1 MTRTLILYLCVAG
14 SVSAA
19 EVEDRIEWPA
29 FLARHDMVW
38 ESVPKVWHEGAF
50 LGNGLL
56 GAMIYSEGPNA
67 LQWISWDRGSAA
79 HPGR

>member
-19 EVEDRIEWPA
+19 EVEDRIDWPA
-29 FLARHDMVW
+29 FLGRHDLVW
-38 ESVPKVWHEGAF
+38 ESVPNAWHEGAF

-56 GAMIYSEGPNA
+56 GAMIYSEGENA
-67 LQWISWDRGSAA
+67 LQ
-79 HPGR
+79 